1 MRSGAALLTASGPAA
16 NTKSLNAMTEAEI
29 SDKITALLSR
39 YGITPWQ
46 QHAIPSRSTAKKIG
60 SCDLYI
66 HDKRAIIEVKRLK
79 RLENGPHSPE
89 SGDNG
94 RSAFDQLE
102 RYVKAERSQSN
113 ARLLDFVGG
122 DPGQASHWV
131 GIVTNFKKWW
141 AWTWPLSAS
150 ADDGKLQDSFDGAEL
165 SAPKERQLIA
175 LLQRKTAR
183 PVPVELGPMFE
194 PHLKRFLDLYDRV
207 RDYRDTQTQK
217 GLWFKQLEASGN
229 APDTDADEIFVRHTL
244 LILATRLISKAV
256 GGYEDDAITRGF
268 VCWVSE
274 GGGGEVKSL
283 AADVESYDWNHETR
297 DIMRS
302 LYMGFIP
309 KKHRKSYG
317 EYYTPDW
324 LAEKLAMAVIDEKYI
339 REQLESFQSDGAV
352 RPVLDPACGSGALLY
367 HAGRR
372 ILNSKAVGEAR
383 QYMDP
388 AKINEFLCAMLY
400 GIDIHPVAVE
410 MAKTNTHRLV
420 RYAPDRHIR
429 VYQGDS
435 LLNRPTAN
443 MHSSAIAGPDDLVLY
458 SPKGTTPVLPKL
470 FPKSSESIE
479 MLVRT
484 AKEKIRPPAA
494 LVRSLGKGDAGKVM
508 DGHKALT
515 KIVDEEGNGVWEWYI
530 KNQAAPVL
538 LQEQKAGRIMSNP
551 PWVRINQIDTKERK
565 TLIESEARKLGLWVG
580 GSAAPGFDIAALF
593 VDRCSSLYPDD
604 PKKSGWILIGGALK
618 AKAWKGLRDG
628 EIWKDYKAMWDL
640 GSAAF
645 DMGFSTCAV
654 FLGIKTE
661 PEARQKAPHVGET
674 QRVPVR
680 HTGQDAVG
688 KAGQGLSGP
697 PVRILCEQKG
707 RGQKRHHAVPIQLRQ
722 DPPSLSGRRE
732 RGVQDAF
739 QEGQVG
745 KIRQPGGQRSRGVG
759 ARLHLLAGSVPV
771 RATDRHQVHNPDE
784 GGQMGSDEGLAPLP
798 EKSVPRVQGA
808 QGEGQGH
815 PAHAGEKAGPLRQP
829 HKPAG
834 NQKWLAV
841 YNAGGESLYAMKA
854 PPGEYIIEHGCFY
867 VPCGSEAESDCAACS
882 IPRPCCRHST
892 AQKRAACISGWPSG
906 SACPYPDSTRR
917 TNSMQG
923 LRGCPAKPGSP
934 LQRHT
939 SPNAPAGTSGPTGA
953 PPERYKR
960 RSPKAA
966 FPGRS
971 TICAEP

>member
-29 SDKITALLSR
+29 SDKITTLLSR

-150 ADDGKLQDSFDGAEL
+150 ADDGKLQDSFDGVEL
-165 SAPKERQLIA
+165 AAPKERQLIA

-194 PHLKRFLDLYDRV
+194 PRLKRFLDLYDRV

-217 GLWFKQLEASGN
+217 GLWFKQLEAGGN
-229 APDTDADEIFVRHTL
+229 APDADADEIFVRHTL

-283 AADVESYDWNHETR
+283 AADVESYGWNHETR

-388 AKINEFLCAMLY
+388 AKISEFLCAMLY

-410 MAKTNTHRLV
+410 MAKTDICRLV

-435 LLNRPTAN
+435 PLLNRPTAN

-470 FPKSSESIE
+470 FPKSSESID
-479 MLVRT
+479 
-484 AKEKIRPPAA
+484 AGQDGQGKNPAA
-494 LVRSLGKGDAGKVM
+494 RRAGQIARQGRRWESDGRPQGADQDCRRGRQRRVGVVHKKPGRPRAFAGAKGGQDNVQPAVGPDKPDRHQGTQDADRERGQKTRPVGGRQRGSRLRYRGPVRR
-508 DGHKALT
+508 
-515 KIVDEEGNGVWEWYI
+515 
-530 KNQAAPVL
+530 PVL
-538 LQEQKAGRIMSNP
+538 LPVPRRSEEKRVDTDRRRPQGQGVEGPAGRRDLEGLQGDVGLGERR
-551 PWVRINQIDTKERK
+551 VRH
-565 TLIESEARKLGLWVG
+565 G
-580 GSAAPGFDIAALF
+580 
-593 VDRCSSLYPDD
+593 
-604 PKKSGWILIGGALK
+604 
-618 AKAWKGLRDG
+618 
-628 EIWKDYKAMWDL
+628 
-640 GSAAF
+640 
-645 DMGFSTCAV
+645 V
-654 FLGIKTE
+654 FYV
-661 PEARQKAPHVGET
+661 R
-674 QRVPVR
+674 RVPR
-680 HTGQDAVG
+680 DQD
-688 KAGQGLSGP
+688 
-697 PVRILCEQKG
+697 
-707 RGQKRHHAVPIQLRQ
+707 
-722 DPPSLSGRRE
+722 
-732 RGVQDAF
+732 
-739 QEGQVG
+739 
-745 KIRQPGGQRSRGVG
+745 G
-759 ARLHLLAGSVPV
+759 A
-771 RATDRHQVHNPDE
+771 
-784 GGQMGSDEGLAPLP
+784 
-798 EKSVPRVQGA
+798 
-808 QGEGQGH
+808 
-815 PAHAGEKAGPLRQP
+815 
-829 HKPAG
+829 
-834 NQKWLAV
+834 
-841 YNAGGESLYAMKA
+841 
-854 PPGEYIIEHGCFY
+854 
-867 VPCGSEAESDCAACS
+867 
-882 IPRPCCRHST
+882 
-892 AQKRAACISGWPSG
+892 
-906 SACPYPDSTRR
+906 
-917 TNSMQG
+917 
-923 LRGCPAKPGSP
+923 
-934 LQRHT
+934 
-939 SPNAPAGTSGPTGA
+939 
-953 PPERYKR
+953 
-960 RSPKAA
+960 
-966 FPGRS
+966 
-971 TICAEP
+971 